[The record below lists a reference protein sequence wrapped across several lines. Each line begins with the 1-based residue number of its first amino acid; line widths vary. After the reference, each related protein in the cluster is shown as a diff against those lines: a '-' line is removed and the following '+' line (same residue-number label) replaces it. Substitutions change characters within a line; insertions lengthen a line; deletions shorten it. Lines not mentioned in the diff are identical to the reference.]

1 VADHGS
7 YNIATYIEKRKKKRK
22 IHYNELITEES
33 LLSDSFMKEKSLW
46 IEFKE
51 CNKMLYVMNQSSK
64 D

>member
-51 CNKMLYVMNQSSK
+51 CNKML
-64 D
+64 